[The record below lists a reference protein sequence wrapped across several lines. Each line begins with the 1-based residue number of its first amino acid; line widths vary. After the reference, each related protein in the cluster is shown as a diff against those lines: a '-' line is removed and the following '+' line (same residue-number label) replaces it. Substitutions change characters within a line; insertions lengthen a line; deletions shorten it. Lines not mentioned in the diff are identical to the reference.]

1 MNHVIMIHTDNKNNS
16 HKWERS
22 DVIAAFALIVSILT
36 FVFSSSGQRA
46 LCSIG
51 VQNETCP
58 EIPPCVIGTGDTCNC
73 ADFKSQRQAQ
83 LLLKTYP
90 GDIHNLDG
98 DQDGIACEK
107 LLQIQN

>member
-1 MNHVIMIHTDNKNNS
+1 M
-16 HKWERS
+16 
-22 DVIAAFALIVSILT
+22 
-36 FVFSSSGQRA
+36 
-46 LCSIG
+46 
-51 VQNETCP
+51 
-58 EIPPCVIGTGDTCNC
+58 PPCVIGTGDTCNC